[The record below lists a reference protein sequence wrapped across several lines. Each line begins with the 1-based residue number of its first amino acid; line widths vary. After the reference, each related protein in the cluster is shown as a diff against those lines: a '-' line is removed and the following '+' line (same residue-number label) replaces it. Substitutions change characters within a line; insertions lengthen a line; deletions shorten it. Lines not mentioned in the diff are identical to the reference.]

1 MRQPLLKPRFS
12 TPADLAVCRDLLC
25 GGSRSFYAAS
35 LLLPRSVY
43 EPATALYA
51 FCRVADDAIDLA
63 ERPHDAVL
71 ALRQR
76 LDAVYAERPMQIA
89 ADRAL
94 ADVVHQFAIPRTLLD
109 ALIEGFAWD
118 AEGRRYEDLSSIYAY
133 SARVAATVGAMMTLL
148 MGVRD
153 PDLLSRACDLG
164 VAMQLSNI
172 ARDVGEDAA
181 NGRLYLPRDWMREE
195 GLDPDTWL
203 ADPVWTPEL
212 GRVVA
217 RLLDAAEILYRRA
230 DQGIG
235 ALPLRCR
242 AGIGAARHLYAEI
255 GHEVQRRGCN
265 SVRQRAVVS
274 PRRKAQLLPRVLAA
288 ALPRRALP
296 LPPLVETAFLVEAVK
311 AHPLTAPLSSISAE
325 FIPTFTPVCA
335 SPTVS
340 IPVGVTATPQPIQA
354 RPHQGRTPGR
364 IETRIVWVLD
374 LFERLEGRDRQL
386 REQRAWIR
394 PTLSAMPAATAD

>member
-1 MRQPLLKPRFS
+1 MRQPSLSPRFS
-12 TPADLAVCRDLLC
+12 TPADQAACRDLLC

-51 FCRVADDAIDLA
+51 FCRIADDEIDLA
-63 ERPHDAVL
+63 DRPHDAVL

-76 LDAVYAERPMQIA
+76 LDAVYAGRPMQIS

-94 ADVVHQFAIPRTLLD
+94 ADVVQQFAVPRTLLD

-118 AEGRRYEDLSSIYAY
+118 AEGRRYEDISSVYAY

-153 PDLLSRACDLG
+153 PDLIARACDLG

-181 NGRLYLPRDWMREE
+181 NGRLYLPRQWLREE
-195 GLDPDTWL
+195 GLDPDAWL
-203 ADPVWTPEL
+203 VNPVWSPAL
-212 GRVVA
+212 GRVVS
-217 RLLDAAEILYRRA
+217 RLLEAAEGLYARA

-235 ALPLRCR
+235 GLPLRCR

-255 GHEVQRRGCN
+255 GHEVGRRGWD
-265 SVRQRAVVS
+265 SVRSRAVVS

-288 ALPRRALP
+288 AFPRRTVA
-296 LPPLVETAFLVEAVK
+296 LPPLAETLFLVEAVRVQ
-311 AHPLTAPLSSISAE
+311 PLGQPLGVPSMTPASINL
-325 FIPTFTPVCA
+325 PPV
-335 SPTVS
+335 
-340 IPVGVTATPQPIQA
+340 QA
-354 RPHQGRTPGR
+354 RPPK
-364 IETRIVWVLD
+364 IESRVVWVLD
-374 LFERLEGRDRQL
+374 LFERLEERDRQ
-386 REQRAWIR
+386 RRNQPAWQGTR
-394 PTLSAMPAATAD
+394 LSGMAPEAMSVD

>member
-1 MRQPLLKPRFS
+1 MRQPLPKPRFS

-63 ERPHDAVL
+63 ERPHEAVI

-94 ADVVHQFAIPRTLLD
+94 ADVVHQFAIPRTLLN

-118 AEGRRYEDLSSIYAY
+118 AEGRRYEDLSSVYAY

-181 NGRLYLPRDWMREE
+181 NGRLYLPRNWMREE
-195 GLDPDTWL
+195 GLDPDAWL
-203 ADPVWTPEL
+203 ANPMWNPAL

-217 RLLDAAEILYRRA
+217 RLLDAADTLYRRA

-255 GHEVQRRGCN
+255 GHEVRRRGCN

-288 ALPRRALP
+288 ALPRRAQP
-296 LPPLVETAFLVEAVK
+296 LPPLAETAFLVEAVE
-311 AHPLTAPLSSISAE
+311 AQPLTAPLSPAV
-325 FIPTFTPVCA
+325 TLCA
-335 SPTVS
+335 SPPAAAPLAVAS
-340 IPVGVTATPQPIQA
+340 TPQPLA
-354 RPHQGRTPGR
+354 PRVHLGRALGR
-364 IETRIVWVLD
+364 IEYRLVRVLD

-386 REQRAWIR
+386 REQRAWMHPGIR
-394 PTLSAMPAATAD
+394 PALSAVPATAE

>member
-1 MRQPLLKPRFS
+1 MRQPSLNLRHA
-12 TPADLAVCRDLLC
+12 TQTDLTACRNLLC

-35 LLLPRSVY
+35 LLLPRRVY

-51 FCRVADDAIDLA
+51 FCRIADDEIDLA
-63 ERPHDAVL
+63 TRPQDAVI

-76 LDAVYAERPMQIA
+76 LDAVYAGRPMQIP

-94 ADVVHQFAIPRTLLD
+94 ADVVLQFAVPRTLLD

-118 AEGRRYEDLSSIYAY
+118 AEGRRYEDISGIYAY

-153 PDLLSRACDLG
+153 PDLLARACDLG

-181 NGRLYLPRDWMREE
+181 NGRLYLPRQWLREE
-195 GLDPDTWL
+195 GLDPDAWL
-203 ADPVWTPEL
+203 ANPVWNPAL

-217 RLLDAAEILYRRA
+217 RLLAAAEALYARA
-230 DQGIG
+230 DQGIS

-255 GHEVQRRGCN
+255 GHEVQRRGWD
-265 SVRQRAVVS
+265 SVCQRAVVS
-274 PRRKAQLLPRVLAA
+274 PRRKASLLPRVLAA
-288 ALPRRALP
+288 ALPRAAVP
-296 LPPLVETAFLVEAVK
+296 LPALAETRFLVDAVK
-311 AHPLTAPLSSISAE
+311 AHPLPQSINRK
-325 FIPTFTPVCA
+325 
-335 SPTVS
+335 
-340 IPVGVTATPQPIQA
+340 ATHS
-354 RPHQGRTPGR
+354 RPAAVEDRVLWVADLFGRLEERDRLGRMTPGR
-364 IETRIVWVLD
+364 MS
-374 LFERLEGRDRQL
+374 
-386 REQRAWIR
+386 
-394 PTLSAMPAATAD
+394 PSAVSQMSGIAGGAA

>member
-76 LDAVYAERPMQIA
+76 LDAVYGERPMAIP

-148 MGVRD
+148 MGVREAD
-153 PDLLSRACDLG
+153 VLARACDLG

-181 NGRLYLPRDWMREE
+181 NGRLYLPRQWMREE

-203 ADPVWTPEL
+203 AHPVWSPAL

-217 RLLDAAEILYRRA
+217 RLLEAAESLYRRS

-255 GHEVQRRGCN
+255 GHEVGRRGCN
-265 SVRQRAVVS
+265 SVVQRAVVS

-288 ALPRRALP
+288 ALPRRARP
-296 LPPLVETAFLVEAVK
+296 LAPLAETRFLVEAVEV
-311 AHPLTAPLSSISAE
+311 HPLSS
-325 FIPTFTPVCA
+325 PVA
-335 SPTVS
+335 D
-340 IPVGVTATPQPIQA
+340 TATIFTRSPSSITAAAAPMASAPQSINPPA
-354 RPHQGRTPGR
+354 SDRSRKR
-364 IETRIVWVLD
+364 IEDRVVWVLD
-374 LFERLEGRDRQL
+374 LFERLEERDRQM
-386 REQRAWIR
+386 REQAGWMR
-394 PTLSAMPAATAD
+394 PALAGAGATAD